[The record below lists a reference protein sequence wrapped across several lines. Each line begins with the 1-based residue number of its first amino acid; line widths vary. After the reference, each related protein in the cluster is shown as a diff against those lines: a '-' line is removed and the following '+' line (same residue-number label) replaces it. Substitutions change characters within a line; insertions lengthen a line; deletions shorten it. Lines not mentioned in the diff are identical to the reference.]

1 MHIIKKALRYLVL
14 SVVALVLLFE
24 EWGWEPLQSLL
35 GKLARLPLWARLEGW
50 LARLPP
56 WAALLA
62 FGIPFVVLLP
72 FKVLALYLFA
82 HRHVTLGLVVAL
94 SAKLAGTALLARLFH
109 LLQPAL
115 MKLPWFAYWYPRWK
129 DWKDELLRQ
138 ARASEPWQ
146 AVQRARASARAWWAS
161 VKLFR

>member
-1 MHIIKKALRYLVL
+1 MQFIKKVLRYAVL
-14 SVVALVLLFE
+14 SVVALILLFE
-24 EWGWEPLQSLL
+24 EWGWEPLQALL
-35 GKLARLPLWARLEGW
+35 GKLARLPLWARLERW
-50 LARLPP
+50 LATLPP

-62 FGIPFVVLLP
+62 FGIPFLVLLP

-82 HRHVTLGLVVAL
+82 HRQVTLGLLVAL
-94 SAKLAGTALLARLFH
+94 SAKLAGTALLARLFL

-115 MKLPWFAYWYPRWK
+115 MKLSWFARWYPRWK
-129 DWKDELLRQ
+129 AWKDDLLRK

-146 AVQRARASARAWWAS
+146 ALLRARASARAWWAR